1 MTRYAR
7 SLARL
12 HRVGMQA
19 LSDKLVDYHGSKGE
33 LLSAGLTAIVDH
45 GTDRIN
51 ETTGSIDRWST
62 IAVLHADLQKVD
74 RKGYFLLDARQFY
87 IDGIANDDSHLITF
101 YVRP

>member
-1 MTRYAR
+1 MSRYAR

-12 HRVGMQA
+12 HSKGMGA
-19 LSDKLVDYHGSKGE
+19 LSDKVVDYHDSQGA
-33 LLSAGLTAIVDH
+33 LLNAGISAIVDH

-62 IAVLHADLQKVD
+62 IAVLHTALQKID
-74 RKGYFLLDARQFY
+74 RKGHFVLDQRPFY
-87 IDGIANDDSHLITF
+87 IDGIASDDSHLITF

>member
-1 MTRYAR
+1 MSRFAR

-12 HRVGMQA
+12 HRVGMDA
-19 LSDKLVDYHGSKGE
+19 LSDQVVDYYDNQGA
-33 LLSAGLTAIVDH
+33 LLDIGIAAIVDH

-62 IAVLHADLQKVD
+62 IAVLHTALQKVD
-74 RKGYFLLDARQFY
+74 RKGHFVLDQRPFY
-87 IDGIANDDSHLITF
+87 IDGIANDDGHLITF

>member
-19 LSDKLVDYHGSKGE
+19 LSDKLVDYHDTHGE
-33 LLSAGLTAIVDH
+33 LLNAGLAAIVDH

-62 IAVLHADLQKVD
+62 IAVLHVDLQKVD
-74 RKGYFLLDARQFY
+74 RKGYFVLDQRQFY
-87 IDGIANDDSHLITF
+87 IDGIASDDSRLIAF

>member
-12 HRVGMQA
+12 HRAGMQA
-19 LSDKLVDYHGSKGE
+19 LSDNLVDYHCSRGE
-33 LLSAGLTAIVDH
+33 LLNAGLTAIVDH

>member
-1 MTRYAR
+1 MSRYAR

-12 HRVGMQA
+12 HRAGMQA
-19 LSDKLVDYHGSKGE
+19 LSDQVVDYHDNEGT
-33 LLSAGLTAIVDH
+33 LLNEGVTAIVDH

-62 IAVLHADLQKVD
+62 IAVLHVDLQKVD
-74 RKGYFLLDARQFY
+74 RKGYFVLDQRKFY
-87 IDGIANDDSHLITF
+87 IDGIASDDSYSITF

>member
-1 MTRYAR
+1 MSRYAR

-12 HRVGMQA
+12 HRVGMEA
-19 LSDKLVDYHGSKGE
+19 LSDKVVDYHDSQGA
-33 LLSAGLTAIVDH
+33 LLNAGIAAIVDH

-62 IAVLHADLQKVD
+62 IAVLHTALQKVD
-74 RKGYFLLDARQFY
+74 RKGHFVLDQRSFY
-87 IDGIANDDSHLITF
+87 IDGIESDDGPLITF

>member
-1 MTRYAR
+1 MSRYAR

-12 HRVGMQA
+12 HRVGMEA
-19 LSDKLVDYHGSKGE
+19 LSDKVVDYHDSQGA
-33 LLSAGLTAIVDH
+33 LLNADIAAIVDH

-62 IAVLHADLQKVD
+62 IAVLHTALQKVD
-74 RKGYFLLDARQFY
+74 RKGHFVLDQRRFY